1 MQARRLV
8 IGYIFYLCI
17 SIWAV
22 YIYGFMSLKNIWSPL
37 LLYFFIIYFL
47 YLIWYKLK
55 RKEYIDFFWFFILFL
70 YKTALYLSILCLSIW
85 AFLYYQNNIFPAKL
99 PIYSISNGKQ
109 NIVFQTMSHIGSE
122 SFYLSVAERINRNK
136 KSWSVLYYEWVLPWN
151 EENTQGFNSA
161 LWMNF
166 KPGLY
171 DSFSKLYW
179 IQAQD
184 NADFLWL
191 VNNEDYNIDLDLDT
205 IMDLYRKKVWSSAE
219 QNKWL
224 LWNEKVRDLN
234 DDVISQLS
242 QLWDRELL
250 VLRYINQ
257 WILNFIIKHS
267 WIRNFIIDKIANEDI
282 FAVILEDRNKHLVQE
297 ILTRDDEKIIV
308 LYGLMHFEWVLELL
322 QSQDSKWEILNIDYQ
337 QIITQD

>member
-1 MQARRLV
+1 
-8 IGYIFYLCI
+8 
-17 SIWAV
+17 
-22 YIYGFMSLKNIWSPL
+22 
-37 LLYFFIIYFL
+37 
-47 YLIWYKLK
+47 
-55 RKEYIDFFWFFILFL
+55 
-70 YKTALYLSILCLSIW
+70 
-85 AFLYYQNNIFPAKL
+85 
-99 PIYSISNGKQ
+99 
-109 NIVFQTMSHIGSE
+109 MSHIGSE